1 MITGQI
7 EVDRNG
13 NTIPNLNSDIVA
25 RESLHGTLVG
35 EEDLNGKIDSEAP
48 LKGTLN
54 IPNTAIIKDY
64 EKLKNKPQINGVELI
79 GNKSLEDLGIVNDKS
94 FFFVQDQALSTWVI
108 VHNLNKYPSVSVI
121 DSAGTEVIG
130 DIFYDN
136 MNQVTITFKGA
147 FKGKATLN

>member
-25 RESLHGTLVG
+25 RESLYGTLVG

-54 IPNTAIIKDY
+54 IPNTAIVKDY

-94 FFFVQDQALSTWVI
+94 FFFVQDQALST
-108 VHNLNKYPSVSVI
+108 
-121 DSAGTEVIG
+121 
-130 DIFYDN
+130 
-136 MNQVTITFKGA
+136 
-147 FKGKATLN
+147 